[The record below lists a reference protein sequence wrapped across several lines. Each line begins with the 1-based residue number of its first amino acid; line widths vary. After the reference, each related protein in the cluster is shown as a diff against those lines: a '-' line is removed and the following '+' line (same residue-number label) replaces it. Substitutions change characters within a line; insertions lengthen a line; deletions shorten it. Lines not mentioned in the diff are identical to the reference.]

1 MMDDEMKKKVIEVC
15 VEVKH
20 LYEKVMVL
28 DQDGLRLVIDYM
40 DDTQN
45 FDLILLKKILGV
57 KGDVT
62 K

>member
-1 MMDDEMKKKVIEVC
+1 MNGEMKKKVIEVC

-20 LYEKVMVL
+20 LYEKVMAL
-28 DQDGLRLVIDYM
+28 DSNGIRLVIDYM

-57 KGDVT
+57 KDDVT